1 MPTNDNQLTRL
12 QDAIVD
18 RLKAHEDIGGLPIHA
33 ETKGD
38 LGTEIDI
45 ALDSLGIVLVVQ
57 TVKDGIS
64 NPSLSKPVFDSITFT
79 VEVSENVMLNR
90 KITALD
96 AAVAVVES
104 LHHYRA
110 KGVELFENKMINPA
124 ANTLDPY
131 TIDGNNGFYVNF
143 TIGNA
148 G

>member
-1 MPTNDNQLTRL
+1 MPTNDNQLKRL

-18 RLKAHEDIGGLPIHA
+18 RLKDDATIGGLPIHG

-38 LGTEIDI
+38 LGSEIDI
-45 ALDSLGIVLVVQ
+45 ALDSMGIVLVVQ
-57 TVKDGIS
+57 TVKAGIS
-64 NPSLSKPVFDSITFT
+64 NPNLSKPVFDSITFT
-79 VEVSENVMLNR
+79 VEVSENVMLNKR
-90 KITALD
+90 ITALD

-110 KGVELFENKMINPA
+110 EGVPLFENKMINPA
-124 ANTLDPY
+124 ANTLTPY
-131 TIDGNNGFYVNF
+131 TFDGNNGYYVNF